1 MGFSQSDIGFMN
13 ASRYGNAPLNNN
25 QNNNTMQQ
33 QLSEEQR
40 AMNRQRE
47 LHKTMDAIKRRWFPN
62 SYKKE
67 KQKQYNEQK
76 EIRSGLKRI
85 PDAISN
91 EQKADK
97 NKAIITKI
105 RRTLSSEMNFEQF
118 QNISVAYKNDK
129 LSSTIF
135 FREFKSL
142 FAPLCTEDVWSNILI
157 TMLALLPDA
166 QKRRKLYEEYR
177 GWVLGGRIDRRTAI
191 KNNKR
196 RQQQQPAKSKAN
208 AKRTTVPSAASIV
221 SGAYKKPSKEMIMSQ
236 RRAQKSQQKKRIKNK
251 KKQIQQQKQQMKQMK
266 PIKSAPPNVKAPSIA
281 TKGMWKTGAP

>member
-1 MGFSQSDIGFMN
+1 MG
-13 ASRYGNAPLNNN
+13 
-25 QNNNTMQQ
+25 
-33 QLSEEQR
+33 
-40 AMNRQRE
+40 
-47 LHKTMDAIKRRWFPN
+47 
-62 SYKKE
+62 
-67 KQKQYNEQK
+67 
-76 EIRSGLKRI
+76 
-85 PDAISN
+85 
-91 EQKADK
+91 
-97 NKAIITKI
+97 
-105 RRTLSSEMNFEQF
+105 F

-142 FAPLCTEDVWSNILI
+142 FSPLCTEDVWSNILI

-196 RQQQQPAKSKAN
+196 RQQQQPAKSNAKAKS
-208 AKRTTVPSAASIV
+208 KRTTVPSAASIV

-251 KKQIQQQKQQMKQMK
+251 KKQIQQQKQQIKQVK
-266 PIKSAPPNVKAPSIA
+266 QIKQIKSAPPNVKAA
-281 TKGMWKTGAP
+281 